1 MDNIKLLDC
10 TLRDGGYINDWNFG
24 NETLINVFERIV
36 SSGIDYIEVGFL
48 DDRRIF
54 DINRSIMPHTDSV
67 EKIYGGLD
75 KKQTEVV
82 GMIDFGTCKI
92 ENIQPCESCFLDG
105 IRVIF
110 KKQIMKEALAFC
122 QQIKDL
128 GYKVFAQLV
137 SITSYND
144 EEILELIELVNQ
156 VNPFAVS
163 IVDTYGLL
171 HKEKLL
177 HYYFILNEKLND
189 SIGLGY
195 HSHNNF
201 QLGYANSIEL
211 VHHHSN
217 NNSQRILII
226 DGTIFGMG
234 KGAGNAPIELLA
246 MYFNENL
253 RKKYDINQILEAID
267 CNILEIYKQSPW
279 GYSMKFFISASNDC
293 HPNYVSFLLDKKT
306 LSVKSINQILKKLE
320 GDSKLL
326 YNQEHI
332 EKLYLEFQKN
342 DCEDSQDYQILSDHL
357 KNKNILLMG
366 PGQSINNEK
375 NEIIKH
381 ITTNNPVII
390 SINYLPEFCD
400 ANYLF
405 LTNSKR
411 YIQQATWIHN
421 LKNKIQIIATS
432 NVTKSSGRFD
442 FQLDYESLIE
452 KEAGFK
458 DNSLI
463 MLLKVLMKIGVKKV
477 SLAGFDGYDENK
489 KTNFYLSK
497 MEYDFLKTRGNEIN
511 EQMIAFLKKMEN
523 NIEVQFITSTVYTKQ
538 K

>member
-381 ITTNNPVII
+381 ITTKNPIII